1 MCGLSG
7 AQEPREGV
15 LGHQSV
21 DPLLRGIESVGT
33 HRVHHAQQSLAGF
46 CIQVH
51 LRAKVSLHHCCQA
64 FVLFR
69 LCTNLLRCV
78 RVDELAADAAG
89 FGLGRSILEVLAG
102 QPELQ
107 VLLTVF

>member
-7 AQEPREGV
+7 AQESREGV
-15 LGHQSV
+15 LGHQIV
-21 DPLLRGIESVGT
+21 DPLLRGIESVCT
-33 HRVHHAQQSLAGF
+33 HRVHQPQQSLAGF
-46 CIQVH
+46 CIQVN
-51 LRAKVSLHHCCQA
+51 LSAKASLHHCHQA
-64 FVLFR
+64 FLS

-78 RVDELAADAAG
+78 SADELAADAACL
-89 FGLGRSILEVLAG
+89 GLGRSILEVLAG